1 LRPYILIA
9 LMFSCSLAAQ
19 TGWRMDGY
27 DTSRTNHSKPIGP
40 AVLPTFQ
47 ALIPSEPSA
56 IWRIAPDGSL
66 ISYDGNTSAPSP
78 ADSILSSFTSN
89 GVLCWRVSIPFR
101 PFFSG
106 TDVAIAPDGTVY
118 TVNVYSLDAW
128 NRDTGAASWPS
139 PVLLHVSGD
148 SGTTLSIDS
157 AANIYVATE
166 NNLIAPEKLIRVSPN
181 GTIQWDDSFD
191 AYSIVRQVS
200 STDESLLYFE
210 FRGLN
215 ASSGNVLHTAN
226 FIASIFAPW
235 GVIYGAAGL
244 FSGGIVAC
252 SPDLTSCQSFGAT
265 GESTAAVLGPDT
277 LLVNGPQDQSG
288 GFAYL
293 RAYSSHG
300 TPLWTKPGHYLNIFS
315 DAAGTVFARAT
326 DLNDVVA
333 LDGSSGT
340 ELWRQHFSNPPL
352 AILLGDDGSLYINIC
367 AEATCT
373 SGSTLYKSGGT
384 TPIGT
389 PNIVWPLNGSTA
401 LASAL
406 TMQWTPVAGATK
418 YSVYFGSTPG
428 SLSLYATVDAPRVRY
443 PVYDLSPGTTYSWRV
458 AASNGSATP
467 SSPVASFATAGQAPP
482 FSAPALVWPLNGST
496 AADVSLKVKWTAV
509 SGASHYQVYFGTS
522 AASLSPYSIVNV
534 PLVLAAF
541 YNLTPGTTYYWQVA
555 AVAGTQS
562 ARSAVWSFTIPSR

>member
-1 LRPYILIA
+1 
-9 LMFSCSLAAQ
+9 MFSCSLVAQ

-27 DTSRTNHSKPIGP
+27 DTSRTNHSKAIGP

-47 ALIPSEPSA
+47 ALIPSEPGA
-56 IWRIAPDGSL
+56 ITRIEPDGSL
-66 ISYDGNTSAPSP
+66 ILFDVNCN
-78 ADSILSSFTSN
+78 LSSFTSHGN
-89 GVLCWRVSIPFR
+89 LRWRVSVPCVPAS
-101 PFFSG
+101 PFFAGS
-106 TDVAIAPDGTVY
+106 DVAIAPDGTVY
-118 TVNVYSLDAW
+118 TADIIFLYAW
-128 NRDTGAASWPS
+128 NKDTGAATWPS
-139 PVLLHVSGD
+139 PVLIHGHADEGGIL
-148 SGTTLSIDS
+148 LSID
-157 AANIYVATE
+157 AAGNIYVAATGNLNPPE
-166 NNLIAPEKLIRVSPN
+166 NLIRVSPN

-191 AYSIVRQVS
+191 ANSAVRQVS

-235 GVIYGAAGL
+235 GVIYGAASL
-244 FSGGIVAC
+244 FNGGIVAC
-252 SPDLTSCQSFGAT
+252 SPDLTSCQSFGAS
-265 GESTAAVLGPDT
+265 GESSAAVLGPDT

-288 GFAYL
+288 GFEYL

-300 TPLWTKPGHYLNIFS
+300 TPLWTKAGHYFSIFS
-315 DAAGTVFARAT
+315 DAAGTVFAT

-333 LDGSSGT
+333 LDGSSGM
-340 ELWRQHFSNPPL
+340 ELWRQHFSNPP
-352 AILLGDDGSLYINIC
+352 ATILLGDDGSLYINIC

-373 SGSTLYKSGGT
+373 SGSTLHKSGGT

-418 YSVYFGSTPG
+418 YSVSFGSTPG

-443 PVYDLSPGTTYSWRV
+443 PVYNLSPGTTYSWRV
-458 AASNGSATP
+458 AASNGSATA
-467 SSPVASFATAGQAPP
+467 SSPVASFTTAGQAPP

-522 AASLSPYSIVNV
+522 AASLSPYSTVNV

-541 YNLTPGTTYYWQVA
+541 YNLTPGMTYYWQVA